1 MITDTR
7 FALTPEQFKLIER
20 LKELLSE
27 LRDEGA
33 VVAPVLRDGQPELD
47 FYNLA
52 GSDDL
57 EPNDLE
63 LLQDCDRII
72 SLKDMPDY
80 GDGWSSLIIKPKS
93 NG

>member
-1 MITDTR
+1 MDTR

-27 LRDEGA
+27 LSDEGA

-52 GSDDL
+52 GSDNL

>member
-1 MITDTR
+1 MDTR

-27 LRDEGA
+27 LSDEVA
-33 VVAPVLRDGQPELD
+33 AVAPVLRDGQPELD

>member
-1 MITDTR
+1 MDTR

-52 GSDDL
+52 GSDNL

>member
-1 MITDTR
+1 MDTR
-7 FALTPEQFKLIER
+7 FALTPEQFKLVER

-27 LRDEGA
+27 LSDEGA

-57 EPNDLE
+57 QPNDLE

-72 SLKDMPDY
+72 SLNDMPDY

>member
-1 MITDTR
+1 MDTR

-27 LRDEGA
+27 LSDEGA
-33 VVAPVLRDGQPELD
+33 AVAPVLRDGQPELD

>member
-1 MITDTR
+1 MDTR
-7 FALTPEQFKLIER
+7 FALTPEQFKLVER

-27 LRDEGA
+27 LSDEGA

>member
-1 MITDTR
+1 MDTR

-27 LRDEGA
+27 LSDEGA

-52 GSDDL
+52 GADDL

>member
-1 MITDTR
+1 MDTR

-27 LRDEGA
+27 LSDEGA

-72 SLKDMPDY
+72 SLNDMPDY

>member
-1 MITDTR
+1 MDTR

-27 LRDEGA
+27 LSDEGA

>member
-1 MITDTR
+1 MDAR

-27 LRDEGA
+27 LSDEGA
-33 VVAPVLRDGQPELD
+33 VAAPVLRDGQPELD

>member
-1 MITDTR
+1 MDTR

-27 LRDEGA
+27 LSDEGA

-57 EPNDLE
+57 QPNDLE

>member
-1 MITDTR
+1 MDTR

-27 LRDEGA
+27 LSDEGA
-33 VVAPVLRDGQPELD
+33 VVAPVLRNGQPELD

>member
-1 MITDTR
+1 MDTR
-7 FALTPEQFKLIER
+7 FALPPEQFKLIER

-27 LRDEGA
+27 LSDEGA
-33 VVAPVLRDGQPELD
+33 VVAPVLRDGHPELD

>member
-1 MITDTR
+1 MDTR

-27 LRDEGA
+27 LRDEGS